1 LLAAL
6 GAGAVTFVT
15 RGALAMDLPFTDTGK
30 PAVDNDKIIIVGVQ
44 PLAALITQRF
54 GVQLGIKIA
63 EHHRFTLTPYYV
75 YFVSR
80 DWLAL
85 INGDTTQTV
94 DHIQGPGIELGYHY
108 RTSPLG
114 RSKSAAAR
122 VFGGPSAIVSQYV
135 LTRGDLDSKS
145 GVEKL
150 EPGVPYS
157 RRGFAFDLGL
167 EGTVLPV
174 FYLSIA
180 FGLEYAWTSKSFDS
194 APHPPLATTTWL
206 YGEGLRPRVGGAV
219 GFTF

>member
-1 LLAAL
+1 LLAVL
-6 GAGAVTFVT
+6 GAAAATLAT
-15 RGALAMDLPFTDTGK
+15 RGALAAHLPFSDDGK
-30 PAVDNDKIIIVGVQ
+30 PAVDDDKIVTIGAQ

-54 GVQLGIKIA
+54 GLELGLKLA
-63 EHHRFTLTPYYV
+63 QHHRISITPYYV

-85 INGDTTQTV
+85 LNGDTTQTI
-94 DHIQGPGIELGYHY
+94 DHVQGEGVEFGYHY
-108 RTSPLG
+108 LTSPLA
-114 RSKSAAAR
+114 RSKLADAR
-122 VFGGPSAIVSQYV
+122 VYGGPSAIIAQYV

-145 GVEKL
+145 NIEKL
-150 EPGVPYS
+150 EPGIPYS
-157 RRGFAFDLGL
+157 RRGFAFDIGI

-180 FGLEYAWTSKSFDS
+180 CGLEYAWTSKSLDA
-194 APHPPLATTTWL
+194 APHPPLATTAWL